1 MKKQKHYLFHISL
14 VCCFLLASWSSQAQ
28 FCETFNQFSNTTP
41 VGTACDAIYHSG
53 LVNNWGGR
61 NIDGISYRDTNSQN
75 GAGDYYLYLDDGGCG
90 NGGTYAFNDV
100 DYSGDWISMVP
111 QGEGC
116 FCYDLR
122 AFHIQTGTITG
133 YNSLRIHDG
142 TNPGNS
148 TLTAT
153 FVISQPIDVALGWQ
167 RTCAPIELSSGG
179 NLPSNADGQWVINTG
194 SAADWDTLITGVR
207 SVSFYVDVASG
218 NELWGIDNICISEI
232 CDSDIG
238 DPEPTNEGAY
248 CCDEEENLV
257 TNGNFEFGNT
267 GFNSSYTQDPATFPG
282 QYDVTNTAANFG
294 ANVTDH
300 SFCEDPVTYANND
313 MYLLVNGRTQQ
324 SAGTQSGI
332 WGQTLS
338 GLDPEKEYRFCANFK
353 NMPQCTFDILPT
365 ISIVT
370 SNGYT
375 HNAVINVDPSDPCA
389 WQTESFCFRGAQT
402 VDIRINLDEDG
413 NGDGNDLAIDDISVQ
428 ELADPNLSITVQHQG
443 NPQQVTGSINT
454 ISTAD
459 DVLPFDPE
467 ICEEPWYW
475 YVITVDT
482 YSGGVVTFDW
492 SAPYGWG
499 NDTGYSL
506 WNPGTSG
513 ATPWNLTTNFVPYPF
528 APNTLYFV
536 GMYTPSCC
544 EDCVEYGFTY
554 QLIFNFLAPQSE
566 GGERVEISEEDKQ
579 RILSWLGTYANGEGG
594 PRRDAVQQG
603 LGDIYLSP
611 NPARSSVEV
620 SSLDHNIQSIAIR
633 SIAGQQLKRI
643 DAHQERYINIDVSD
657 LANGVYLLEIETDQ
671 NKKFTKKLI
680 IE

>member
-1 MKKQKHYLFHISL
+1 MKKHKHLL
-14 VCCFLLASWSSQAQ
+14 LRTTTLLCCFFLMSWHGQAQ

-41 VGTACDAIYHSG
+41 VGTACDAIYYSG

-75 GAGDYYLYLDDGGCG
+75 GTGDYYLYLDDGGCG

-100 DYSGDWISMVP
+100 DYSGDWTSMVP
-111 QGEGC
+111 QGVGC

-153 FVISQPIDVALGWQ
+153 FVISQPIDVSLGWQ

-179 NLPSNADGQWVINTG
+179 VLPSNADGQWVINTG

-218 NELWGIDNICISEI
+218 NELWGIDNICISED

-238 DPEPTNEGAY
+238 VDPDPTDEGEF
-248 CCDEEENLV
+248 CCEDQENLV

-267 GFNSSYTQDPATFPG
+267 GFLSSYTQDPATYPG
-282 QYDVTNTAANFG
+282 EYNVDNSAANFG

-300 SFCEDPVTYANND
+300 SFCSDPVAYPNND
-313 MYLLVNGRTQQ
+313 MFLLVNGRTQQ
-324 SAGTQSGI
+324 PSGSSSGI
-332 WGQTLS
+332 WGQSLS

-353 NMPQCTFDILPT
+353 NMPQCNFDILPEIT
-365 ISIVT
+365 IVT

-375 HNAVINVDPSDPCA
+375 HTATINTDPNDPCD
-389 WQTESFCFRGAQT
+389 WQMESFCFRGSEV
-402 VDIRINLDEDG
+402 VDIRINLAEDG

-428 ELADPNLSITVQHQG
+428 AMADSNLSITVQHQG
-443 NPQQVTGSINT
+443 SPQQVTGSINT
-454 ISTAD
+454 INTND
-459 DVLPFDPE
+459 DILPYDPE
-467 ICEEPWYW
+467 ICEDPWYW

-506 WNPGTSG
+506 WNPASSG

-528 APNTLYFV
+528 APNTLYFI

-544 EDCVEYGFTY
+544 EDCVEDGFTY
-554 QLIFNFLAPQSE
+554 QLIFNFLAPMN
-566 GGERVEISEEDKQ
+566 GGEDVYISEEDKQ
-579 RILSWLGTYANGEGG
+579 RILSWLGTYAEGG
-594 PRRDAVQQG
+594 PRRGPAANDTGEV
-603 LGDIYLSP
+603 LLSP
-611 NPARSSVEV
+611 NPARGSVQV
-620 SSLDHNIQSIAIR
+620 STVDHNMQTVTISNV
-633 SIAGQQLKRI
+633 AGQQIRRLVVNN
-643 DAHQERYINIDVSD
+643 AQTLNIDLSD
-657 LANGVYLLEIETDQ
+657 VAYGVYLVEIETDQ
-671 NKKFTKKLI
+671 NKKFVKKLVV
-680 IE
+680 E